1 MSHKV
6 KNSSV
11 VYNLFCPACNK
22 QITVQNFGR
31 ISGKT
36 NRHLTSDDCP
46 CCKVRLSIDYDKV
59 RNEVVATVK
68 EKSCEL

>member
-36 NRHLTSDDCP
+36 NPL
-46 CCKVRLSIDYDKV
+46 
-59 RNEVVATVK
+59 NQ
-68 EKSCEL
+68 